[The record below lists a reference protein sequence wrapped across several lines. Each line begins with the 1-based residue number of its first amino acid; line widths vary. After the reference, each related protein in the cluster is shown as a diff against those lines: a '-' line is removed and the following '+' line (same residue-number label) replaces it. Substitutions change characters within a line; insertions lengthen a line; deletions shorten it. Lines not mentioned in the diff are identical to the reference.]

1 MKLIQILPVTTHRCI
16 FLAQKIKRELVSSG
30 EDVLVLMGTGAGK
43 SLCFQLP
50 AVLKE
55 GVALVV
61 SPLISL
67 VQVSHSFQP
76 KFESDSDRFHA
87 DEESTLVW

>member
-1 MKLIQILPVTTHRCI
+1 MTTHRSAFSWLRKRKFKI
-16 FLAQKIKRELVSSG
+16 FSSG

-67 VQVSHSFQP
+67 VQVGNSF
-76 KFESDSDRFHA
+76 
-87 DEESTLVW
+87 